1 MLFNSVK
8 EINRLRKEINRL
20 LSKEMPNI
28 YYEVTIE
35 VNNWSSQNF
44 YFLGLTNCHHVSF
57 GELQLTKT
65 SLNFKTSCCN
75 LRIRY
80 LVAKLMM
87 MMMMMMMKMM
97 NCFCGMVDRRK
108 RFSLIPSQD
117 NCQRCSPSRIF
128 DTPRHAANCVWLFYY
143 FNFERDYGVLKSKSS
158 CNFWTK
164 I

>member
-8 EINRLRKEINRL
+8 EINRLRKEIHRL

-35 VNNWSSQNF
+35 VNNCSSQNF
-44 YFLGLTNCHHVSF
+44 YFLGLSNCHHVSF

-87 MMMMMMMKMM
+87 MMMMIWWWWRWWIT
-97 NCFCGMVDRRK
+97 FVVWLIDESGLALFPARTIVRDAHHRE
-108 RFSLIPSQD
+108 FSTG
-117 NCQRCSPSRIF
+117 R
-128 DTPRHAANCVWLFYY
+128 DTPRTVCGFSIILI
-143 FNFERDYGVLKSKSS
+143 LKGIMA
-158 CNFWTK
+158 F
-164 I
+164 